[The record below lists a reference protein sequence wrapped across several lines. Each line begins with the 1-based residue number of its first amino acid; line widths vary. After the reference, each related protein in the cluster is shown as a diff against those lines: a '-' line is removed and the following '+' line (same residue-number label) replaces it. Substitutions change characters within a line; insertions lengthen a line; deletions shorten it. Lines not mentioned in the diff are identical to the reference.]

1 MAPENQPTYEA
12 LKARVENLSR
22 QSQKLLAAERAVQ
35 RRNEHLHALHE
46 TAMGLLDKL
55 DRQELLQTI
64 LERATALADTPHGY
78 IYLLDPSG
86 EYMEIRL
93 GKGFFNRHLGLRVN
107 PGQGLGGMVWQ
118 TGQPVL
124 VEDYQHWPE
133 RLADSNLDVLRCVV
147 GIPLKFEQTVRGV
160 LGLAQVEAGRQF
172 NQEDIQTLERFAA
185 LALLALE
192 KAELYSE
199 ARRELAE
206 RRKVESKIRE
216 SERMYRGFL
225 DSSPDPIV
233 VYDMNGEA
241 TYVNPAFEQTFGMS
255 REEVLGRKIDF
266 VPPEA
271 WPATR
276 EAIQV
281 MLGGRTIQLFETQ
294 RLTKDGRKLEVQ
306 ISSCLL
312 KDDRG
317 QPAGNI
323 VMLRDISALKRAEQ
337 ALRNY
342 QDQLEEL
349 VEERTS
355 ELAQANTQLAREV
368 DDRKRAE
375 KTLLKR
381 EKDLQAQSQHL
392 EEVNTALRV
401 LLKQRE
407 VDKNELQ
414 DNVLTNVKELVAPYL
429 DQLKASRLSTRQQTL
444 VSILESNLDN
454 IVSPFI
460 GRLSSRY
467 AKFTPMEIR
476 VANLIREGKTNKE
489 IANLLLIAKNTVLF
503 HRHNIRKKLNLTKT
517 AINLRS
523 HLLSFDE

>member
-1 MAPENQPTYEA
+1 
-12 LKARVENLSR
+12 LKDRVESLSR
-22 QSQKLLAAERAVQ
+22 QSQKLLDAESAIQ
-35 RRNEHLHALHE
+35 RQNEHLHALHE

-55 DRQELLQTI
+55 ERQELLQTI
-64 LERATALADTPHGY
+64 LERAMGLANTRHGY
-78 IYLLDPSG
+78 IYLHDPV
-86 EYMEIRL
+86 ENCMEMRV
-93 GKGFFNRHLGLRVN
+93 GMGFFSNHLGLRVK
-107 PGQGLGGMVWQ
+107 PGQGLGGVVWQ
-118 TGQPVL
+118 TGQARL
-124 VEDYQHWPE
+124 VRDYQNFPE
-133 RLADSNLDVLRCVV
+133 RIVGPDMDVLRCVV
-147 GIPLKFEQTVRGV
+147 GIPLTLEDTVRGV
-160 LGLAQVEAGRQF
+160 IGLAHVEEGRQF
-172 NQEDIQTLERFAA
+172 NQEDVQTLERFAA
-185 LALLALE
+185 LALLAME

-216 SERMYRGFL
+216 SERMYRGFM

-255 REEVLGRKIDF
+255 REETVGRRIDF

-271 WPATR
+271 WPATQA
-276 EAIQV
+276 AIQV
-281 MLGGRTIQLFETQ
+281 MLGGTKIQLFETQ

-312 KDDRG
+312 KDEKG
-317 QPAGNI
+317 EPAGNI
-323 VMLRDISALKRAEQ
+323 VVLRDISALKRAEH

-342 QDQLEEL
+342 QDQLEDL

-355 ELAQANTQLAREV
+355 ELAQANTRLAREV
-368 DDRKRAE
+368 DERKRAE
-375 KTLLKR
+375 KALIKR

-401 LLKQRE
+401 LLKQRDA
-407 VDKNELQ
+407 DKSELQ
-414 DNVLTNVKELVAPYL
+414 ANVLSNVKELVAPYL
-429 DQLKASRLSTRQQTL
+429 EQLKHSRLSTRQETL
-444 VSILESNLDN
+444 VRILESNLGN

-467 AKFTPMEIR
+467 VKFTPMEIR
-476 VANLIREGKTNKE
+476 VANLVREGKTNKE

-503 HRHNIRKKLNLTKT
+503 HRHNIRKKLNLTQK